1 MEEWGYGWKVNSNY
15 GNIALY
21 WQKCCLTLINLK
33 KTNMKNLLILLLMV
47 CGAAVFAQQ
56 AKTPAAKV
64 NGPVLAFEKN
74 THDFGDIFQGDKVEQ
89 VFKFTNTGS
98 EPLIITN
105 IQVTCGCT
113 APEWPRNPIP
123 PGGKG
128 EIKIGFNS
136 AGKMGRQNKTVTV
149 VSNAV
154 NDENTIS
161 FVTNILDKKPQ

>member
-1 MEEWGYGWKVNSNY
+1 MKKY
-15 GNIALY
+15 
-21 WQKCCLTLINLK
+21 LIFFLVIGFSAQ
-33 KTNMKNLLILLLMV
+33 L
-47 CGAAVFAQQ
+47 AAQQ
-56 AKTPAAKV
+56 AKPQAAKV
-64 NGPVLAFEKN
+64 NGPILAFEKS

-89 VFKFTNTGS
+89 VFTFTNTGT

-136 AGKMGRQNKTVTV
+136 AGKIGRQNKTVTV
-149 VSNAV
+149 ISNAA